1 MRRELSDD
9 ACERVPPISSC
20 MTTIT
25 SACECNHTNLK
36 QNWFIVDVYLHR
48 VRCAGGKDV
57 HADWRVLALVLQ
69 LPIQH

>member
-1 MRRELSDD
+1 
-9 ACERVPPISSC
+9 